1 MVIKTTLELKNFNL
15 FLSLLSKTKGKIV
28 CVDIDNTLAN
38 INFLLKKLGYSI
50 KKYPA
55 KLPAGFW
62 ETHTGIK
69 LLQEAQPIPETIAV
83 INLFRDA
90 GAEVVF
96 ATARGPELARI
107 TEEWLTAHRLE
118 GEVFYVHSKTLVE
131 ADVYVEDSPQEI
143 RRILKLGSKVLVP
156 EWPYNRISHRNII
169 NYRIGRGF

>member
-1 MVIKTTLELKNFNL
+1 MVTKTMLELRNFEL
-15 FLSLLSKTKGKIV
+15 FLKLLSKAKGRIV
-28 CVDIDNTLAN
+28 CVDMDNTLAD
-38 INFLLKKLGYSI
+38 INSGLKKLGYNT

-62 ETHTGIK
+62 NTHVGFK

-83 INLFRDA
+83 INLLRDA

-96 ATARGPELARI
+96 ATARNPELARI

-156 EWPYNRISHRNII
+156 EWPYNRIIHRNII
-169 NYRIGRGF
+169 SYRIGRGF